1 MSKILN
7 CLCVVLLVITSF
19 ELLNMIE
26 KIRLLE
32 NEMNTL
38 HRVQD
43 TQIIRVAE
51 AIHLSNINK
60 N

>member
-1 MSKILN
+1 
-7 CLCVVLLVITSF
+7 
-19 ELLNMIE
+19 MIE